1 MILQRRE
8 FGVVHRHQPGHPHSC
23 LIAAGQVQPLRRIG
37 DRLCRGQAGLQC
49 VEIEHRLD
57 LDEAAQFFRFR
68 RPTAGQ
74 LAPREMRR
82 PVVQRSV
89 DRVAGH
95 LHRPGQGIEP
105 IGTVGDAHQPLRQRA
120 ESPAQAR
127 IGGQRPDQRPS
138 PAHFASHSPQLVA
151 RQEQEAVAGE
161 KGATLGLLDRLKMCR
176 VGRQRG
182 GQLGGCPISRFG
194 GRRIDD
200 DQHVVLRKGPDE
212 IVGALGPRQFG
223 REQLLDIGRHRE
235 MARRVESA
243 ESGQRDR
250 QHDDR
255 PSVPGAQLDEANDR

>member
-1 MILQRRE
+1 
-8 FGVVHRHQPGHPHSC
+8 
-23 LIAAGQVQPLRRIG
+23 
-37 DRLCRGQAGLQC
+37 
-49 VEIEHRLD
+49 
-57 LDEAAQFFRFR
+57 
-68 RPTAGQ
+68 
-74 LAPREMRR
+74 
-82 PVVQRSV
+82 
-89 DRVAGH
+89 
-95 LHRPGQGIEP
+95 
-105 IGTVGDAHQPLRQRA
+105 
-120 ESPAQAR
+120 
-127 IGGQRPDQRPS
+127 
-138 PAHFASHSPQLVA
+138 
-151 RQEQEAVAGE
+151 
-161 KGATLGLLDRLKMCR
+161 MCR